1 MQTPLRPLGIR
12 PADLEAELEARRTS
26 HRAQVDILRSRLSD
40 VAARNAELRQRR
52 AGLEAERDRLEQ
64 EIQRILEEFDRALE
78 LNPKYVEAHLNRAI
92 TLNELGRY
100 EEAKEAFRLAA
111 EYETAR
117 SGRFPGAVSARL
129 ANAHM
134 ALADLYMEA
143 GDPASAETEYRRA
156 LDLRPEFLDIRN
168 KLAQALLRRGE
179 YDAAEAEL
187 LRVLEANP
195 GFLAARVNLGLVH
208 FRRGDRVAA
217 EREWRACQAQAPEH
231 PQARANLA
239 MLDATAF
246 F

>member
-1 MQTPLRPLGIR
+1 MNSRIE
-12 PADLEAELEARRTS
+12 DLAERGRLAVARRDYAAALADF
-26 HRAQVDILRSRLSD
+26 REVLRERPEWADIRHL
-40 VAARNAELRQRR
+40 
-52 AGLEAERDRLEQ
+52 AGLCLSFLDQPEAA
-64 EIQRILEEFDRALE
+64 LEEFDRALE

-156 LDLRPEFLDIRN
+156 LDLRPEFLDIGN

-187 LRVLEANP
+187 LR
-195 GFLAARVNLGLVH
+195 GK
-208 FRRGDRVAA
+208 RR
-217 EREWRACQAQAPEH
+217 
-231 PQARANLA
+231 RANALPERRS
-239 MLDATAF
+239 
-246 F
+246 

>member
-1 MQTPLRPLGIR
+1 MNSRIE
-12 PADLEAELEARRTS
+12 DLAERGRLAVARRDYAAALADF
-26 HRAQVDILRSRLSD
+26 REVLRERPEWADIRHL
-40 VAARNAELRQRR
+40 
-52 AGLEAERDRLEQ
+52 AGLCLSFLDQPEAA
-64 EIQRILEEFDRALE
+64 LEEFDRALE

-231 PQARANLA
+231 PQARAYLA
-239 MLDATAF
+239 MLDATALF
-246 F
+246 QPSGDVEN